1 MVARRFEIEVEDEAH
16 WKAVHHL
23 HAHCSERRV
32 GIAAFDRHW
41 RFEAES
47 LGYYR
52 RDVPNTVS
60 FIELSAEALVE
71 PIDEQAIFRGQ
82 VDRAS
87 FTAGMPSMTVSEMSG
102 PDPLSQAIDEVMREI
117 APTTALRMSL
127 AIAFVRLKSGSGLTD
142 PELQGRIVKAAASR
156 HIAVEFDLDE
166 RPL

>member
-1 MVARRFEIEVEDEAH
+1 MVAQRFEIEVEAEDH
-16 WKAVHHL
+16 WDAIRRL
-23 HAHCSERRV
+23 HARCSEGRL
-32 GIAAFDRHW
+32 GIAAFDRRW

-60 FIELSAEALVE
+60 FIELSGEAIVE
-71 PIDEQAIFRGQ
+71 RVDEQAIFRGQ

-87 FTAGMPSMTVSEMSG
+87 FTAGMPSMTVSEMPG

-127 AIAFVRLKSGSGLTD
+127 AMAFVRLKGGSGLTD
-142 PELQGRIVKAAASR
+142 PELQERIVKAAASR